1 MARGVKAKQAK
12 KDKREAER
20 ATVAESARKAIEEQ
34 ARADA
39 IAAESAR
46 KAIEEQARADAIAAE
61 SAHKAIEE
69 QARADAIARENALK
83 ERKLEII
90 AHEARM
96 NMKLVIHNLKQKEE
110 IRKQK
115 LKELSNIKAGEEE
128 ISKGETFKGSFLL
141 LIFKLACGKNLAF
154 IVEKKKGDS
163 MKNSAY
169 SHSVIQN
176 FLPEGTSYTKPDTV
190 MEFSSFSDMTLCI
203 SDKTSKYYKK
213 SPFAFCC
220 SGPCSITLYNTEVQY
235 FTLVDIS
242 IGIVVKQH
250 KRTYFG
256 IVVMFQ
262 QILFSVFE
270 KYFASHNIHILQGN
284 KQSPFEKGETTRGQ
298 HDNYSSLKF
307 RVSSFDSDYYES
319 YYDRDDRYCRT
330 DCGECEACV
339 GKDGAYNSFPVC
351 WQQVCDSCN
360 KTNEYQF
367 QFELAF
373 DKNSGNYG
381 IIDNTG
387 YKQKFYDIQSI
398 LNEFD
403 VTQLFGKKIFTETT
417 CQCCTFESKIYIE
430 IKKMKMKCSDVG
442 IFVNSEHPIRYVIE
456 KGNAK
461 YLIPINSQFDIAV
474 YKNYISVPCLEN
486 HYHTQFWNIALMRY
500 RSVMPYSTQEMFWV
514 TLLSAIRFSIQL
526 PSEIWE
532 HIFGFIKILEYDH
545 CKTYIVPF
553 TGDINGSHMKTI
565 MSYIPMLLLGRN
577 TMNFEVKGNDYDD
590 YDDTW

>member
-39 IAAESAR
+39 IA
-46 KAIEEQARADAIAAE
+46 RA
-61 SAHKAIEE
+61 
-69 QARADAIARENALK
+69 NALK

-90 AHEARM
+90 EREARM
-96 NMKLVIHNLKQKEE
+96 NMRFVIRTLKQKEE

-115 LKELSNIKAGEEE
+115 LREISNIKEGDEK
-128 ISKGETFKGSFLL
+128 ISKGENFKGSLLL
-141 LIFKLACGKNLAF
+141 LIFKLAYGKNLAF
-154 IVEKKKGDS
+154 IVEKKKDDS
-163 MKNSAY
+163 IHNSAY
-169 SHSVIQN
+169 SNSIIQN
-176 FLPEGTSYTKPDTV
+176 FLSEGISYTKPDTV

-203 SDKTSKYYKK
+203 SDETSKYYKK
-213 SPFAFCC
+213 SPFSFCC
-220 SGPCSITLYNTEVQY
+220 SGPCSITLYNTKVQY
-235 FTLVDIS
+235 FTLAD
-242 IGIVVKQH
+242 IGIGNIVKQH
-250 KRTYFG
+250 KRAYFG

-270 KYFASHNIHILQGN
+270 KYFASHNIRILPDN
-284 KQSPFEKGETTRGQ
+284 TQSPFKKGETTRSL
-298 HDNYSSLKF
+298 HDFNSAQKF
-307 RVSSFDSDYYES
+307 RVSNYYSDYYES
-319 YYDRDDRYCRT
+319 DYDRDDQYCRT

-339 GKDGAYNSFPVC
+339 GKDGAYNSFSVC
-351 WQQVCDSCN
+351 WQQVCDSCD
-360 KTNEYQF
+360 KKNEYQF

-387 YKQKFYDIQSI
+387 YKQKFYDVQSI
-398 LNEFD
+398 LNKLD
-403 VTQLFGKKIFTETT
+403 VNQLFGKLIYTETT
-417 CQCCTFESKIYIE
+417 CQCCTFESKIDIE
-430 IKKMKMKCSDVG
+430 IKKMTMKCSDVG

-456 KGNAK
+456 QGNAK
-461 YLIPINSQFDIAV
+461 YLIPISNQFDIAV

-486 HYHTQFWNIALMRY
+486 HYHPQFWNIALTKTMRY
-500 RSVMPYSTQEMFWV
+500 KSVLPFATQGMFWV
-514 TLLSAIRFSIQL
+514 TLLSASRFIIQL
-526 PSEIWE
+526 PSEMWE
-532 HIFGFIKILEYDH
+532 HIFGFIQIPEYNYGN
-545 CKTYIVPF
+545 TYIQPF

-577 TMNFEVKGNDYDD
+577 PRNFEVKGDDYDD